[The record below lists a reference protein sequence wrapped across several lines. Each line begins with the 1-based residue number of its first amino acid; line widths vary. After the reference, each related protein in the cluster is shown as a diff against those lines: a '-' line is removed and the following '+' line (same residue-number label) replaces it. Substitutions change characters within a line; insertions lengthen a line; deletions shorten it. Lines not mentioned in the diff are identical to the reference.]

1 MASEEPQDSPENSQN
16 SEENQPL
23 EENQASDEGQ
33 SEEPGQSADIVETL
47 QAEVAS
53 LKDQLLRSQAE
64 MENVRRRATR
74 DVENAHK
81 YAIEKFAGE
90 LLPVADSLEKAV
102 ETAHSAAESAEGDG
116 DAAKAIAEGVE
127 LSLKLFVDK
136 LGKGGLE
143 QIDPLGHP
151 FDPQQHEAMAMV
163 PNPDAEPNSVIDVM
177 QKGYLLNGRLVR
189 AAMVVVAKAADG

>member
-1 MASEEPQDSPENSQN
+1 MASEEPQDSPESPENSI
-16 SEENQPL
+16 ENQPL
-23 EENQASDEGQ
+23 EGIQADAPEDVQES
-33 SEEPGQSADIVETL
+33 GQSADIVETL

-102 ETAHSAAESAEGDG
+102 ETAQNAASTAEGDG
-116 DAAKAIAEGVE
+116 DAARAIAEGVE

-136 LGKGGLE
+136 LAKGGLE

>member
-1 MASEEPQDSPENSQN
+1 MASEEPQDSPENPEN
-16 SEENQPL
+16 SNENQPL
-23 EENQASDEGQ
+23 EDDLAGVAGAPDEL
-33 SEEPGQSADIVETL
+33 GQSADIVETL

-102 ETAHSAAESAEGDG
+102 ETAQSAASSAEGDA
-116 DAAKAIAEGVE
+116 DATKAIAEGVE

-136 LGKGGLE
+136 LAKGGLE